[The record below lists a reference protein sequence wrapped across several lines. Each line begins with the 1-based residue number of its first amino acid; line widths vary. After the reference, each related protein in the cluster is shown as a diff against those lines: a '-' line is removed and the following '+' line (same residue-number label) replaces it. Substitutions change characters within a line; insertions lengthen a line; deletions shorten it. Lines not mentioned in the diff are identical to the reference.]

1 MATGGADRLLR
12 TREQAR
18 AAFLELF
25 FDVVFVLAFFRLS
38 QELLEHLSWRGAL
51 HTLVLLL
58 AVLMVWFFAALYTD
72 TFNLQ
77 NPLIQLAII
86 SIMFSALVMAAATPT
101 AFGRHGPAFAGAYV
115 TVRVGA
121 NALAVLLLRG
131 REGQRNALRILFWS
145 GMSAVPWLAGAF
157 VHGSAREALWIAG
170 AAVDYAGIGLGF
182 PTPKL
187 GRAGER
193 RIEIVISEEH
203 VAERYQ
209 QFFIIALGEP
219 ILVTGLTFAT
229 GEFGAGRTAATV
241 VAFATTALIWRI
253 YIHRAGELLADAIAA
268 ATNVLR
274 VAVLTVYAHV
284 LMVAGIITIAVADEL
299 VIQHPSGR
307 PHHPWIAVILGGP
320 ALFLAGRATF
330 EYAVFGRVSRAR
342 VIGALALLA
351 ITPAMT
357 LLPPLAVATT
367 AAIILACVVAFILAG
382 VAVSDAIRTGKVP
395 SEPPSPP
402 G

>member
-12 TREQAR
+12 THEQAR
-18 AAFLELF
+18 VAFLELF

-51 HTLVLLL
+51 QTLVLLL

-77 NPLIQLAII
+77 HPLIQLAII
-86 SIMFSALVMAAATPT
+86 LIMFSALVMAAATPA

-121 NALAVLLLRG
+121 NVVAVLVLRG
-131 REGQRNALRILFWS
+131 HEGQRNALRILFWA

-157 VHGSAREALWIAG
+157 VYGSAREALWIAG
-170 AAVDYAGIGLGF
+170 AAVDYAGVVLGF
-182 PTPKL
+182 PTPRL

-193 RIEIVISEEH
+193 RIEVVISEEH
-203 VAERYQ
+203 VADRYQ

-229 GEFGAGRTAATV
+229 GEFGAARTAATV
-241 VAFATTALIWRI
+241 VAFATTALMWRI
-253 YIHRAGELLADAIAA
+253 YIHRAGALLGEAIAA
-268 ATNVLR
+268 AANVLR

-284 LMVAGIITIAVADEL
+284 MMVAGVITIAVADEL

-307 PHHPWIAVILGGP
+307 PHRSWIAVILGGP
-320 ALFLAGRATF
+320 ALFLVGRGTF
-330 EYAVFGRVSRAR
+330 EYAVFGRVSRPR

-351 ITPAMT
+351 IAPAMT
-357 LLPPLAVATT
+357 LVPPLAVATA
-367 AAIILACVVAFILAG
+367 AAIILACVVAFVLAG
-382 VAVSDAIRTGKVP
+382 VAVSDAVRTRRLP
-395 SEPPSPP
+395 SESPSPP
-402 G
+402 A